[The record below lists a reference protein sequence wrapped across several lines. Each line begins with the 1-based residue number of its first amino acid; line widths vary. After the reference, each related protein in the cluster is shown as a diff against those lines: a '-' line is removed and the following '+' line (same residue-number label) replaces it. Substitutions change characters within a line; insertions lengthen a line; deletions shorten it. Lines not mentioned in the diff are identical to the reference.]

1 MEIKKFIV
9 QVNELEKNEIEK
21 LFERM
26 NSLRS
31 LSLTLST
38 NNELFNE
45 NSYLYEKV
53 IEDLSSTQKKY
64 DQWWANIIKVYNL
77 DQDKMAYYQIDFS
90 EGNLYLLG

>member
-53 IEDLSSTQKKY
+53 LEDLSSTQKKY

>member
-9 QVNELEKNEIEK
+9 QVNEPQKNEIEK

-53 IEDLSSTQKKY
+53 LEDLSSTQKKY
-64 DQWWANIIKVYNL
+64 DQWWVCITI
-77 DQDKMAYYQIDFS
+77 
-90 EGNLYLLG
+90 G

>member
-9 QVNELEKNEIEK
+9 QVNEPQKNEIEK

-53 IEDLSSTQKKY
+53 LEDLSSTQKKY